1 MKINIDKYLV
11 SYKRGPSV
19 TVKNV
24 KDIIIATKV
33 YLKQTEETLKRDGV
47 NVEEYVPLIRPVYG
61 TTLNLQMYV
70 LNDIALLH
78 IEVPYLSF
86 VDNYSG
92 LKSIENF
99 NNMKLELITELQM
112 EKSDNEQQEDYYEN
126 K

>member
-1 MKINIDKYLV
+1 MKLNIDKYLV

-24 KDIIIATKV
+24 KEIVIATKV
-33 YLKQTEETLKRDGV
+33 YLKRTEEALKSEGRY
-47 NVEEYVPLIRPVYG
+47 VEEYVPLIRPVYG

-86 VDNYSG
+86 VDEYSG
-92 LKSIENF
+92 SKSIENF

-112 EKSDNEQQEDYYEN
+112 EESENEEEETD
-126 K
+126 

>member
-1 MKINIDKYLV
+1 MKLNIDKYLV

-24 KDIIIATKV
+24 KEISIATKIF
-33 YLKQTEETLKRDGV
+33 LKQTEETLKHEGH

-86 VDNYSG
+86 MDEYDGMKTV
-92 LKSIENF
+92 ENF
-99 NNMKLELITELQM
+99 NNTKLELITELQM
-112 EKSDNEQQEDYYEN
+112 EEYEN
-126 K
+126 E

>member
-1 MKINIDKYLV
+1 MKLNIDKYLV

-19 TVKNV
+19 TVKNT
-24 KDIIIATKV
+24 KEIAIATKV
-33 YLKQTEETLKRDGV
+33 FLKQVEETLKHEGH

-112 EKSDNEQQEDYYEN
+112 EETSNE
-126 K
+126 

>member
-1 MKINIDKYLV
+1 MKLNINKYLV

-24 KDIIIATKV
+24 KEVAIATKV
-33 YLKQTEETLKRDGV
+33 FLKQTEETLKHEGH
-47 NVEEYVPLIRPVYG
+47 NVEEYTPLIRPVYG

-78 IEVPYLSF
+78 VEVPYIVF
-86 VDNYSG
+86 MDEYDGMKTV
-92 LKSIENF
+92 ENF

-112 EKSDNEQQEDYYEN
+112 EEN
-126 K
+126 KNE